1 MKNSLKLFLGLL
13 FVAQASLALK
23 EGDCEV
29 CVKTLEKFSST
40 LDEATKKDP
49 KKIETEFRKFCKT
62 TKNKENR
69 FVSFRDDVLF
79 DISRC
84 SDHTGHL

>member
-1 MKNSLKLFLGLL
+1 MKNSAKLFLGIFFLAL
-13 FVAQASLALK
+13 SSFAVALK

-29 CVKTLEKFSST
+29 CIKTVEKFANT

-62 TKNKENR
+62 SKSKENR
-69 FVSFRDDVLF
+69 FVSSRKINDDV
-79 DISRC
+79 
-84 SDHTGHL
+84 